1 MRLLAQKIRVLTVD
15 DHAVVRAG
23 VHQLLESQSEVV
35 VVGEAASGPEALA
48 QAATLKPDVI
58 LMDIAMPG
66 MTGLEAAGLLR
77 EQCPDVKVLILTM
90 HEDDG
95 YFFHALRAG
104 AAGYIL
110 KEASPAE
117 LVSAIRVVCGGGV
130 YFHPSMA
137 RRLLDDYLSLSETGG
152 SRETPVETLTERE
165 QEVLRLTAAG
175 RTSRQIAEL
184 LYLSPRTVERHRT
197 NIMTKLNLHN
207 RASLIRYAVS
217 RGLITPDPDSEEN
230 GSN

>member
-1 MRLLAQKIRVLTVD
+1 MSQRIRVLTVD

-23 VHQLLESQSEVV
+23 VRQLLESQTGVV
-35 VVGEAASGPEALA
+35 VVGEAAGGQEALE
-48 QAATLKPDVI
+48 QAAALKPDVV

-66 MTGLEAAGLLR
+66 MTGLEAARLLR
-77 EQCPDVKVLILTM
+77 ELCPDVKVLILTM

-110 KEASPAE
+110 KEASPTE

-130 YFHPSMA
+130 YFYPTLA
-137 RRLLDDYLSLSETGG
+137 RRLLDDYLSLSESSG
-152 SRETPVETLTERE
+152 SREAPSAGLTERE
-165 QEVLRLTAAG
+165 QQVLRLTAAG
-175 RTSRQIAEL
+175 HTSRQIAEL

-197 NIMTKLNLHN
+197 NIMSKLNLHN

-217 RGLITPDPDSEEN
+217 RGLITPDPGAGEN
-230 GSN
+230 GSS